1 MAIISA
7 LSDLAGNITKAL
19 GTLWCKDVVI
29 NKSGLKYFY
38 TNLKK
43 KKNRRIKRSKEKATH
58 DVMVN
63 AACVT
68 PPMKR
73 IFQNPQGLDY
83 VKNQCQNLS
92 LQNFYNSKTPSKRKK
107 NGHLF

>member
-38 TNLKK
+38 TNLKNK
-43 KKNRRIKRSKEKATH
+43 KKTGELNEA
-58 DVMVN
+58 
-63 AACVT
+63 
-68 PPMKR
+68 
-73 IFQNPQGLDY
+73 
-83 VKNQCQNLS
+83 
-92 LQNFYNSKTPSKRKK
+92 KK
-107 NGHLF
+107 KQPTMSR